1 MFYRPRSVIAAIQL
15 GCKRYRVAEWAQCG
29 GGALKRS
36 PSDII
41 MGEKVGPVNADQ
53 YEVVRKAKIEY
64 SLTDSRYVEHL
75 PVTI

>member
-1 MFYRPRSVIAAIQL
+1 
-15 GCKRYRVAEWAQCG
+15 
-29 GGALKRS
+29 
-36 PSDII
+36 

>member
-1 MFYRPRSVIAAIQL
+1 M
-15 GCKRYRVAEWAQCG
+15 AERAEC

-41 MGEKVGPVNADQ
+41 MGEKAGPVNADQ
-53 YEVVRKAKIEY
+53 CEVVQKAGIEY
-64 SLTDSRYVEHL
+64 SLTDGRYAEHL